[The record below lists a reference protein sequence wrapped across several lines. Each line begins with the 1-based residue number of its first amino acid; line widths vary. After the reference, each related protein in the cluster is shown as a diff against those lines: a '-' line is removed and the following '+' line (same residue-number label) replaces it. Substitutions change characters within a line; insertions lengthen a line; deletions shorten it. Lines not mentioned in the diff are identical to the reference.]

1 MVPPPAGNPNKPMNY
16 ALLAVL
22 TLWSLLL
29 PGPAQLAPAQ
39 VRPEQAA
46 YEVAPGAETT
56 IVVLLEN
63 AANVYGI
70 DIRAA
75 YDPALVEVVDA
86 DPSRDGVQVQ
96 PGNLPQPDFVARQSV
111 DPAAGTIHY
120 VVTQVNP
127 TPPAN
132 GDGVAFTVRLR
143 GRGVPGAGEFR
154 IDLVEMSTRDG
165 ELLPVQ
171 WGTATLQ
178 VAGGAADAAAQP
190 TGIALGPTAAAQQP
204 AASPTP
210 IGSAATPTA
219 PAAPAATAANA
230 PAATQAA
237 PPATGATT
245 ATAAPPAPGADANAP
260 SADTNAPAID
270 PAAPPADEPAPAA
283 APPATAAPAA
293 TAAESVAGVAP
304 APDRPVTSDEIA
316 VAPAVIG
323 DGRPSGNANTAA
335 APDAA
340 ASDDGGTSPWP
351 LVLVLGVV
359 LVAGAALLLARRS
372 PG

>member
-1 MVPPPAGNPNKPMNY
+1 
-16 ALLAVL
+16 
-22 TLWSLLL
+22 
-29 PGPAQLAPAQ
+29 
-39 VRPEQAA
+39 
-46 YEVAPGAETT
+46 VAPGAETT

-219 PAAPAATAANA
+219 PPPPTEPAAASAAPAPTQAAPPAPAATAA
-230 PAATQAA
+230 
-237 PPATGATT
+237 
-245 ATAAPPAPGADANAP
+245 TAAPSAPGADANAP
-260 SADTNAPAID
+260 SADTNAPTADTNAPAVD
-270 PAAPPADEPAPAA
+270 PAAPPADEPAPGA
-283 APPATAAPAA
+283 APPATAA
-293 TAAESVAGVAP
+293 TASESDAGVAP

-340 ASDDGGTSPWP
+340 AADDGGTNPWP
-351 LVLVLGVV
+351 LVLGVGVV
-359 LVAGAALLLARRS
+359 LVAGVALLLARRS
-372 PG
+372 HG